1 MKTHWY
7 SRKYMMRLPPRSKYS
22 FQMFK
27 VTPFLVLK
35 DLRKLNT
42 TIQLIR
48 SHIELN
54 SLLRL
59 RTLSKDSE
67 PLIATLTINW
77 IIQLRNLQIIIESE
91 NMNPEE
97 IKKIPFLIEEM
108 THNHACTLTL
118 MKTTISLYLRS
129 QNC

>member
-1 MKTHWY
+1 
-7 SRKYMMRLPPRSKYS
+7 MMRLPPRSKYS

-67 PLIATLTINW
+67 PLIATLTIN
-77 IIQLRNLQIIIESE
+77 
-91 NMNPEE
+91 
-97 IKKIPFLIEEM
+97 
-108 THNHACTLTL
+108 
-118 MKTTISLYLRS
+118 
-129 QNC
+129 

>member
-1 MKTHWY
+1 
-7 SRKYMMRLPPRSKYS
+7 MMRLPPRSKSS

-48 SHIELN
+48 LHIELN

-59 RTLSKDSE
+59 RTLSKDPE
-67 PLIATLTINW
+67 PLFATLTIN
-77 IIQLRNLQIIIESE
+77 
-91 NMNPEE
+91 
-97 IKKIPFLIEEM
+97 
-108 THNHACTLTL
+108 
-118 MKTTISLYLRS
+118 
-129 QNC
+129 